1 MLKAGFD
8 VYPSLVDDKGI
19 DAVIGYKGTYFEV
32 QVKSAG
38 SWTGQRGFDFRIL
51 QKNTKRIFVVVNH
64 AIDDIRYF
72 TAYDI
77 LNEPAWKETITWG
90 SLSQIPLN
98 SSLLDKYDSHTFDG
112 LVKYIENYDAS
123 KPT

>member
-1 MLKAGFD
+1 
-8 VYPSLVDDKGI
+8 
-19 DAVIGYKGTYFEV
+19 
-32 QVKSAG
+32 
-38 SWTGQRGFDFRIL
+38 QRGFDFRIL